1 MLQGQ
6 YGFGQAHE
14 LEEAL
19 SHKAEAHNLFPMR
32 QLVLTIST
40 LILADRYLHLFDSLT
55 LINPGPFPVRRPNAD
70 PSGSSGNRIANQAQ
84 NNTPTAARQCACN
97 RRPRCG
103 NVFFDL
109 PPENLF
115 LILFFC
121 MLCLILIKV
130 SFLMVFF
137 FI

>member
-1 MLQGQ
+1 
-6 YGFGQAHE
+6 
-14 LEEAL
+14 
-19 SHKAEAHNLFPMR
+19 MR

-121 MLCLILIKV
+121 PTVLK
-130 SFLMVFF
+130 MVFLEVQ
-137 FI
+137 IA